1 MEVSLSQI
9 ADWAKGK
16 IVGDPQL
23 RIIGVSSIEEAK
35 PGEIAFVA
43 NSKYYSKAAATR
55 ASALMVKEKIDGVQ
69 SALVIVEDPYFAFAQ
84 LIAYFHPPRRYP
96 PGIDPK
102 AAVGQGVILGA
113 EASIGPFVTLEERV
127 KIGDRVR
134 LGAGV
139 FVGEGSEIGEG
150 SLIYPNVTIREG
162 VKIGKRVIIH
172 SGTVIGGDGF
182 GFAPR
187 EGKYHKIP
195 QVGGVII
202 EDDVELGANVTVD
215 RATLGNTVIGRG
227 TKVDNL
233 VQVGHN
239 VVVGA
244 DCILV
249 SQVGISGSAKI
260 GDRVTL
266 AGQVGVAGHL
276 TIGEGAVVG
285 GKSGVTKDIPPHE
298 NVTGFPT
305 IPHKTWLKAQ
315 SSFPHLP
322 ELRKRV
328 KALEEQ
334 IGRLEKRLESFH
346 DKEKS

>member
-102 AAVGQGVILGA
+102 AAVGQGVILEA
-113 EASIGPFVTLEERV
+113 EASIGPFVTLE
-127 KIGDRVR
+127 
-134 LGAGV
+134 
-139 FVGEGSEIGEG
+139 
-150 SLIYPNVTIREG
+150 EG

-227 TKVDNL
+227 
-233 VQVGHN
+233 
-239 VVVGA
+239 
-244 DCILV
+244 
-249 SQVGISGSAKI
+249 
-260 GDRVTL
+260 
-266 AGQVGVAGHL
+266 
-276 TIGEGAVVG
+276 
-285 GKSGVTKDIPPHE
+285 
-298 NVTGFPT
+298 
-305 IPHKTWLKAQ
+305 
-315 SSFPHLP
+315 
-322 ELRKRV
+322 
-328 KALEEQ
+328 
-334 IGRLEKRLESFH
+334 
-346 DKEKS
+346 